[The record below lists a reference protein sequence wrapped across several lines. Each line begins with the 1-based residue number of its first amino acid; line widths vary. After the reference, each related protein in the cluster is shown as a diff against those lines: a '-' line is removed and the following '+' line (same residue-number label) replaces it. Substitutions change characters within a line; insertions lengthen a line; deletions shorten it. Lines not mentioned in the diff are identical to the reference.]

1 MVKWRKVN
9 RLSGVEEQTVHARKH
24 ENLVLDGGGGG
35 GDVGRDGQVG
45 DLVYTEPLMDALPL
59 HV

>member
-1 MVKWRKVN
+1 MHVN
-9 RLSGVEEQTVHARKH
+9 MKILCWM
-24 ENLVLDGGGGG
+24 GGG
-35 GDVGRDGQVG
+35 GDVGRGGQVG

>member
-9 RLSGVEEQTVHARKH
+9 RLSGVDEQTVHARKH

-35 GDVGRDGQVG
+35 
-45 DLVYTEPLMDALPL
+45 DLVYTAPLMDALPL

>member
-35 GDVGRDGQVG
+35 EVG
-45 DLVYTEPLMDALPL
+45 DLVYTAPLMDALPL